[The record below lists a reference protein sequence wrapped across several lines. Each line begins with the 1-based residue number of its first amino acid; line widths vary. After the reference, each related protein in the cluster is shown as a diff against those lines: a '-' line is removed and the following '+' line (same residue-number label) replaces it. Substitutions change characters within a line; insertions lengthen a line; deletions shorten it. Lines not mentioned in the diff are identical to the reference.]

1 MSDMSDINVSPIQYT
16 SRTYQTVINDIN
28 AIPELAD
35 KPEWWKRIAAGVADS
50 FSLQLNAAVNDNFLR
65 TAYTRRSVRDLVA
78 LIDYDL
84 SGQSTASGSLTFN
97 FAETIAFPVSIN
109 QADFA
114 ALSPG
119 TLAVSAQRYET
130 RQALSNFTPTGFSV
144 TVNVTTN
151 VFTAPSGTYP
161 TGAKVRISS
170 AGTLISP
177 LVQGTSYYLIG
188 ISSTTFFLAES
199 LENARAGI
207 AIDITGAGTGS
218 QVMTPYYIVRDG
230 FQQETRDSYSVGQ
243 SDGITAWQEFVLD
256 DLNVL
261 LGTESVV
268 INSVTWTRVENFVD
282 SQPTDTHYK
291 LIYNTDNSA
300 VVQFGNGT
308 FGAIPG
314 AFDIFLSYA
323 FGGGINANISFVNRI
338 TTYAGSDSNIDAV
351 FNSTTFT
358 GGGNPE
364 TIESAKRLAPILL
377 RTRSR
382 FVTAADGEG
391 LVLANGGVSQARVN
405 GNVFGVLSAQVL
417 AIADGGGNPSS
428 VLRTQIQTDLINRS
442 ILESIDVRV
451 QEAVITSTN
460 VTCGVRMLSGFS
472 FSTIQPYV
480 DLAWR
485 LFLTETGV
493 EITDEFTSNGIAS
506 AVTLI
511 NAIFNTSFT
520 DSDYTQIT
528 LFLEEMQTGAQA
540 PRLIG
545 IDVQESEAFAF
556 VAGETRGI
564 DFITISAPTFPI
576 DLADNEITTPG
587 TITITEI

>member
-65 TAYTRRSVRDLVA
+65 TAYTRRSVRDLAA

-97 FAETIAFPVSIN
+97 FADTVAFPVSIN

-119 TLAVSAQRYET
+119 TLAISAQRYEA
-130 RQALSNFTPTGFSV
+130 RQALSNFTPTGLTV
-144 TVNVTTN
+144 TANASTN
-151 VFTAPSGTYP
+151 ILTLASGTYP
-161 TGAKVRISS
+161 TGGKVRFTTT
-170 AGTLISP
+170 GTLPAP
-177 LVQGTSYYLIG
+177 LAINTSYFI
-188 ISSTTFFLAES
+188 ISVTATTIRVAES
-199 LENARAGI
+199 IENARLGT
-207 AIDITGAGTGS
+207 AIDITTTGTGTHT
-218 QVMTPYYIVRDG
+218 MTPYYTIRDA

-243 SDGITAWQEFVLD
+243 SDGITLWQEFVLD

-261 LGTESVV
+261 SGTESVV
-268 INSVTWTRVENFVD
+268 INSIAWTRVENFVD
-282 SQPTDTHYK
+282 STSTDTHYK

-300 VVQFGNGT
+300 VIQFGNGT

-338 TTYAGSDSNIDAV
+338 TTYAGSDGNIDAV

-472 FSTIQPYV
+472 FSIIQPYV

-511 NAIFNTSFT
+511 NNIFGTSFT
-520 DSDYTQIT
+520 ESDYTQIT
-528 LFLEEMQTGAQA
+528 LFLEEMETGAQA

-545 IDVQESEAFAF
+545 VDVQESEAFAF
-556 VAGETRGI
+556 VAGETQGI

-576 DLADNEITTPG
+576 DVADNEITTPG
-587 TITITEI
+587 TITVTEI